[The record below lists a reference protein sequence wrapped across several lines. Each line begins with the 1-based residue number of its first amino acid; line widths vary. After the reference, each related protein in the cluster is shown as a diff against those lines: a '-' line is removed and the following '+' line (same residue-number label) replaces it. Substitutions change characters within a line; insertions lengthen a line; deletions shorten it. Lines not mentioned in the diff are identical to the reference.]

1 MENESPVRNTEF
13 RVAVRASM
21 EQMTKDLLGALRQME
36 RNILAAFRAAE
47 EEPAAL
53 HARAVARHET
63 WVRMNALSDRI
74 RALEM
79 RPRL

>member
-1 MENESPVRNTEF
+1 MENDHPV
-13 RVAVRASM
+13 
-21 EQMTKDLLGALRQME
+21 TKSADRTAAHPIVALRQME

-47 EEPAAL
+47 DESAAL
-53 HARAVARHET
+53 HDCAVVRHQT

-74 RALEM
+74 RALET

>member
-1 MENESPVRNTEF
+1 MENEQPVTNKEF
-13 RVAVRASM
+13 RLALRACT
-21 EQMTKDLLGALRQME
+21 EKMTTNLLASLRQME
-36 RNILAAFRAAE
+36 RNILVAFRAAE
-47 EEPAAL
+47 AESAAL

-74 RALEM
+74 RDLDT